1 MNAASKELAR
11 PLPASARVLVAS
23 DKADD
28 AAQIVKQLDAEFS
41 DVQAST
47 RAERAIADFESARPD
62 VLVLGFDSIEKSQAY
77 ALALYRS
84 CQQVQPHRTLL
95 LCNKREVRA
104 AFEHCKRGTFDDY
117 LLFWP
122 HAQDGQRLAMSVWNA
137 ARQVAADPA
146 REGDGRQ
153 SQVEAAQLGAMQAL
167 VDEEAAEGERHAATA
182 EESLKEAERA
192 ISAAIDELSARLA
205 GAQGDVVAGPEA
217 LAREIGGL
225 KSPVSAAFRSSAAS
239 MAPALAWP
247 RRLQEKLS
255 HRIRHLRAIRD
266 RLRKVKPV
274 VLVVDDDE
282 VMRVVI
288 EGALQD
294 SGYEL
299 VFAPDGATALG
310 MVRRLRPDLI
320 LMDVHLPDS
329 DGVQLTQALK
339 ARPELATIP
348 VLMLTGDAR
357 RETLD
362 KSLSAGA
369 VGFIVKPFT
378 REALID
384 KLDRFLAI
392 AG

>member
-1 MNAASKELAR
+1 
-11 PLPASARVLVAS
+11 
-23 DKADD
+23 
-28 AAQIVKQLDAEFS
+28 
-41 DVQAST
+41 
-47 RAERAIADFESARPD
+47 
-62 VLVLGFDSIEKSQAY
+62 
-77 ALALYRS
+77 
-84 CQQVQPHRTLL
+84 
-95 LCNKREVRA
+95 
-104 AFEHCKRGTFDDY
+104 
-117 LLFWP
+117 
-122 HAQDGQRLAMSVWNA
+122 MSVWNA
-137 ARQVAADPA
+137 ACQVAADPA
-146 REGDGRQ
+146 REGGGRQ

-310 MVRRLRPDLI
+310 LVRRLRPDLI